1 MLLRRPYIARHVRN
15 LIVRLYPIGKS
26 VHTTLDNEIASS
38 AVRKAAS
45 AKIMD
50 ALLRFDWDDEELPLL
65 DDMWF
70 ALRIG

>member
-1 MLLRRPYIARHVRN
+1 VY
-15 LIVRLYPIGKS
+15 
-26 VHTTLDNEIASS
+26 TTLDNEIASS

-50 ALLRFDWDDEELPLL
+50 ALLTFDWDNEELPLL